1 MVMRAPPEI
10 KAGACT
16 PTVVTARTYGRA
28 ASLSAI
34 SAAPMALRPAVVTLL
49 GAALAVFVFGCGR
62 AGPEVTRVIVRPTA
76 PTITIGPGEH
86 ALGMRT
92 GGCETRRSVM
102 ASYTCPGRPRRTIPL
117 PLIVLLHGGGGAAED
132 FRSKFPLAEEFG
144 VVMLALDSRHNTWDG
159 IDSPYGPDV
168 QFIDAALRYT
178 FERVAVDPGR
188 IALGGLSDGGAYS
201 LSLGLVNGDL
211 FTHLVAVAP
220 GYFAPPAPTNGRPRI
235 LIEHGTRDNVYSVTG
250 SRHGIVPQLKS
261 AGYDVTYYEFDG
273 PHWVTEA
280 AARQALQW
288 LVH

>member
-1 MVMRAPPEI
+1 MTRTRGQAGLMV
-10 KAGACT
+10 
-16 PTVVTARTYGRA
+16 
-28 ASLSAI
+28 
-34 SAAPMALRPAVVTLL
+34 
-49 GAALAVFVFGCGR
+49 AALAVTVLGCGP
-62 AGPEVTRVIVRPTA
+62 AGPQVTRVQARPAA
-76 PTITIGPGEH
+76 PTLTIGAGEH
-86 ALGMRT
+86 ALGMGTIRL
-92 GGCETRRSVM
+92 RDAAKRD
-102 ASYTCPGRPRRTIPL
+102 GRLYVPRQAAPQRPL
-117 PLIVLLHGGGGAAED
+117 PLIVLLHGGGGRAED

-159 IDSPYGPDV
+159 IDSPFGPDV

-220 GYFAPPAPTNGRPRI
+220 GFFAPPAPPTGRPRI
-235 LIEHGTRDNVYSVTG
+235 FVAHGTRDNVYSVAG
-250 SRHGIVPQLKS
+250 SRRGIVPQLKS